1 MFLLLL
7 PPSSSRRIINH
18 VESLTVPW
26 VMWAPETASR
36 LPATITPSVGIT
48 PESSNST
55 DSRVQA
61 LVPTLARQ
69 TEQVCDR
76 EFVRPGI
83 WRCKCSVIIRRGAGG
98 EGDFSGG
105 TTSAQAMI
113 AQLRG
118 YNGQRP
124 GTAAMMPGVNERNGR
139 FRTREKRCCGYGLA
153 SDSCYEREREEKTLG
168 RVVSRCD
175 GRKEIVRSH

>member
-7 PPSSSRRIINH
+7 PPGSSRRIINH

-36 LPATITPSVGIT
+36 LPATVTPSVGIT
-48 PESSNST
+48 PESSSST

-76 EFVRPGI
+76 EFVRRGNFEVQV
-83 WRCKCSVIIRRGAGG
+83 CCNHSSGAGG

-105 TTSAQAMI
+105 TTSAQAMT
-113 AQLRG
+113 AQLGG

-124 GTAAMMPGVNERNGR
+124 GTAAMMPDVNERNGR
-139 FRTREKRCCGYGLA
+139 FRTREKWCCGYGLG
-153 SDSCYEREREEKTLG
+153 LG
-168 RVVSRCD
+168 SLV
-175 GRKEIVRSH
+175 